1 MFNLCEV
8 CSYNKNPDPRVIQY
22 YDSANGKISRN
33 VLFVRFREITF
44 HGMSLKSQNTR
55 KTQSLQRGSYRA
67 VL

>member
-1 MFNLCEV
+1 MSVHLCEV
-8 CSYNKNPDPRVIQY
+8 CSYNKNPDLRVIQY

-33 VLFVRFREITF
+33 VRFREITF
-44 HGMSLKSQNTR
+44 HGMSLKSQNTQ

>member
-1 MFNLCEV
+1 MSVHLCEV

-33 VLFVRFREITF
+33 VRFREITF
-44 HGMSLKSQNTR
+44 HGMSLKSQNTQ